1 MRFFAAITA
10 VIYHLSLHYIARKGT
25 VDVSSIKY
33 FGYLGVDVFF
43 VISGF
48 VIWHSTNSK
57 TEPFA
62 FIKRRA
68 WRIYSAYLP
77 VAVLMLIVTATSMRP
92 EVFERQSIWK
102 SALLWPSPNYERA
115 LNVSWTLTYELIF
128 YIAMALCLLF
138 GKRRYLVPIM
148 SALGICGFALSASGV
163 KIGSQIASYL
173 TSPLLLEFAI
183 GCLVSITAT
192 KFKTDNALN
201 FIIAGVALL
210 AAASFY
216 CYSIN
221 YVPGNITGEMS
232 RFVLFGIPAAILVY
246 GCAQVEVHSSF
257 ALMFRKLGDASYAI
271 YLLHM
276 PIIFIIWHFLPVVF
290 DFRYFFKNLEIGA
303 AMILVT
309 TVILS
314 LAYYKYVEQV
324 LLKVKFKARTP
335 IRVHS
340 N

>member
-1 MRFFAAITA
+1 
-10 VIYHLSLHYIARKGT
+10 
-25 VDVSSIKY
+25 
-33 FGYLGVDVFF
+33 
-43 VISGF
+43 
-48 VIWHSTNSK
+48 
-57 TEPFA
+57 
-62 FIKRRA
+62 
-68 WRIYSAYLP
+68 
-77 VAVLMLIVTATSMRP
+77 
-92 EVFERQSIWK
+92 
-102 SALLWPSPNYERA
+102 
-115 LNVSWTLTYELIF
+115 
-128 YIAMALCLLF
+128 
-138 GKRRYLVPIM
+138 
-148 SALGICGFALSASGV
+148 
-163 KIGSQIASYL
+163 
-173 TSPLLLEFAI
+173 LLLEFAI

-192 KFKTDNALN
+192 KFKTDKALN

-216 CYSIN
+216 CYSIS
-221 YVPGNITGEMS
+221 YVPGNVTGEMS

-340 N
+340 NESPRIS